1 MASNASAQYLDHGC
15 CGATDNP
22 QNEKE
27 MRMTL
32 PANDVPATHD
42 ELTELPVEALEAVVG
57 GTGTPSPEPL
67 LPPHFPLPIPLPA

>member
-1 MASNASAQYLDHGC
+1 
-15 CGATDNP
+15 
-22 QNEKE
+22 